1 LVVSGGA
8 PLAPHLSEW
17 FHAAGIL
24 VVEGYG
30 LTETSAPAT
39 TNTPDDY
46 RFGTVGKAIPG
57 TDIRIAEDGEIEIR
71 GPGVF
76 SGYFKSSETTA
87 AAFTADGFFRS
98 GDIGELD
105 ADGFLRITDRKKNLI
120 ITAGGKNVGP
130 GKIENLLKDHP
141 LIGQAMV
148 CGDRK
153 PYLVCLLSLDP
164 EDAPLW
170 AQAEEIEETSLEALT
185 HHPKILAA
193 VADHVDR
200 VNSELA
206 SYESL
211 KYWDIVGI
219 PFLPENGYLTPT
231 LKLKRRAILADFGDR
246 IENIYLQA
254 TSEALSPV
262 ERT

>member
-1 LVVSGGA
+1 M
-8 PLAPHLSEW
+8 PQ
-17 FHAAGIL
+17 
-24 VVEGYG
+24 Y
-30 LTETSAPAT
+30 AT
-39 TNTPDDY
+39 
-46 RFGTVGKAIPG
+46 
-57 TDIRIAEDGEIEIR
+57 
-71 GPGVF
+71 
-76 SGYFKSSETTA
+76 
-87 AAFTADGFFRS
+87 
-98 GDIGELD
+98 
-105 ADGFLRITDRKKNLI
+105 
-120 ITAGGKNVGP
+120 
-130 GKIENLLKDHP
+130 DHP
-141 LIGQAMV
+141 I
-148 CGDRK
+148 
-153 PYLVCLLSLDP
+153 LSLDP
-164 EDAPLW
+164 EDAPMW
-170 AQAEEIEETSLEALT
+170 AQAEEIEDTSLEALT